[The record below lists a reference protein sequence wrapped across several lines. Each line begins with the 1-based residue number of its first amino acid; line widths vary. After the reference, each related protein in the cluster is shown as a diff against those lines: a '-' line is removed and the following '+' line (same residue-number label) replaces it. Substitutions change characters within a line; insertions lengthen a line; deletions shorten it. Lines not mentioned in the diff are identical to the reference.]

1 MPARRLIAALA
12 GLLALAAGALSL
24 AGRAPAAGSDAPDNV
39 TIAYQPGLGYAN
51 LVALK
56 QSGALE
62 KRFPATKFQWQ
73 ILASGAAIRDGM
85 IAGQIQIGASGCPPP
100 LVAWDHGVDIK
111 LIAAL
116 DEANLW
122 LVTRAKGVRSLK
134 ELSRSAKIGMPAPD
148 SIQSIVL
155 RKAAKDQLGDAHA
168 FDTSIVAIEH
178 PLGVAA
184 LAGGQLDAHLSAPPF
199 QREEVSGGGH
209 PILKSYDVFGRSTF
223 NVIYTT
229 GAFAK
234 EHPAFINGFYRELL
248 AATDLVVKNPQRAA
262 DYLAKEADGKVA
274 SATFKGWLANG
285 DLTFTTVPH
294 GIMKYARFMNE
305 IGYLSKV
312 PTGMRELELPTIA
325 GQGD

>member
-1 MPARRLIAALA
+1 MPVRRFLAGLA
-12 GLLALAAGALSL
+12 GLLAFAVGAVTL
-24 AGRAPAAGSDAPDNV
+24 AGRAPAANSDAPDRV

-62 KRFPATKFQWQ
+62 KRFPKTTFDWQ
-73 ILASGAAIRDGM
+73 ILASGAAIRDGL

-100 LVAWDHGVDIK
+100 LVAWDRGVDIK

-122 LVTRAKGVRSLK
+122 LVTRAKNVHSLK
-134 ELSRSAKIGMPAPD
+134 DLSRSAKIGMPAPD

-155 RKAAKDQLGDAHA
+155 RKGAKDQLGDAHA

-199 QREEVSGGGH
+199 QQEEVNAGGH
-209 PILKSYDVFGRSTF
+209 AILKSYDVFGRSTF
-223 NVIYTT
+223 NIIYTT
-229 GAFAK
+229 GGFAK
-234 EHPAFINGFYRELL
+234 DHPAFINAFYRELVK
-248 AATDLVVKNPQRAA
+248 ATGLVAKNPQLAA
-262 DYLAKEADGKVA
+262 EYLSKEADGKVPP
-274 SATFKGWLANG
+274 ATFRGWLASP

-294 GIMKYARFMNE
+294 GILKYARFMNE

-312 PTGMRELELPTIA
+312 PGGLRELEVATIA